1 MSKRLITDRDV
12 ASGAVSGP
20 IVLDEHTLI
29 TPSARDR
36 AARMG
41 LAVVEGG
48 SSGRA
53 CASPT
58 MPASV
63 PGASQCSR
71 CQQIGCVGQC
81 ASSCA
86 GQGAGPGGAA
96 VALPALPD
104 GLYLVRIES
113 GRPASVLP
121 ASGPGLMPRAAGLS
135 AQGAGVGCGG
145 S

>member
-1 MSKRLITDRDV
+1 MSKRLITERDV

-48 SSGRA
+48 R
-53 CASPT
+53 
-58 MPASV
+58 
-63 PGASQCSR
+63 PGCSR
-71 CQQIGCVGQC
+71 CQQAGCVGQC

-86 GQGAGPGGAA
+86 GQDAGAGSAA

-104 GLYLVRIES
+104 GLYLVRVEA
-113 GRPASVLP
+113 GRAASVLP
-121 ASGPGLMPRAAGLS
+121 ASGPGLMPRA
-135 AQGAGVGCGG
+135 GAG
-145 S
+145 